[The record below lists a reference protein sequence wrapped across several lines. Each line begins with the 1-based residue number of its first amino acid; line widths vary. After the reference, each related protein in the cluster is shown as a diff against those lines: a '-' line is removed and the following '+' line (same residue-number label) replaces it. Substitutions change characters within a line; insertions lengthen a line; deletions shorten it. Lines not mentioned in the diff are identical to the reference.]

1 MNDFFT
7 SVRFKILAAIL
18 AVMVGFMVMSIYTGG
33 TASFFAQIVSVVTV
47 PVQRLSANVAD
58 GATSFFDRF
67 LNSSQIYEQNIRLQ
81 SELNEYRGRLVDYDK
96 IKQENEQYRKILGI
110 KEKRQDMTLEGAAV
124 IARDH
129 TNRFY
134 MFTID
139 KGSLDGV
146 AYLDPVITED
156 GLVGYVS
163 EVSLTSAKVM
173 TILDVTIAV
182 GAYSSATRDVGIVT
196 GTIELAS
203 AGLCQI
209 EYLPRDSEIAAG
221 DMILTGGG
229 NFFPKDLIIGTVEQV
244 RTGSHGISIV
254 ATIRPAAQVRTVK
267 DVFVVTSFEGQGGE
281 TAP

>member
-18 AVMVGFMVMSIYTGG
+18 AVMAGFMVMSIYTGG
-33 TASFFAQIVSVVTV
+33 TASFFAQIVNVITV
-47 PVQRLSANVAD
+47 PAQRLSANIAE

-81 SELNEYRGRLVDYDK
+81 AELNEYRGRLVDYDK
-96 IKQENEQYRKILGI
+96 VKQENEQFRKILGI
-110 KEKRQDMTLEGAAV
+110 QEKRKDMTLESAAV

-129 TNRFY
+129 TNRFF

-146 AYLDPVITED
+146 SYLDPVITED

-182 GAYSSATRDVGIVT
+182 GAYCSATRDVGIVT
-196 GTIELAS
+196 GTIELSS

-209 EYLPRDSEIAAG
+209 EYLPRDSEIARG

-229 NFFPKDLIIGTVEQV
+229 NFFPKDLIVGTVEQASIS
-244 RTGSHGISIV
+244 SHGISMV

-267 DVFVVTSFEGQGGE
+267 DVFVITSFEGQGGE